1 MGMDADKLERGDG
14 MSSLVD
20 ALRDEIER
28 QKARLIVAGVA
39 FRTMRTLAITPRGC
53 RDDWEMQFY
62 RAVDLMAQ
70 AEGGDN
76 GHDTAEVS
84 EQAA

>member
-1 MGMDADKLERGDG
+1 

-28 QKARLIVAGVA
+28 QKARLYVAGVA
-39 FRTMRTLAITPRGC
+39 FRTMRTLAITPRGM
-53 RDDWEMQFY
+53 DDAWEAKYY

-76 GHDTAEVS
+76 NAVTVGAEV
-84 EQAA
+84 

>member
-1 MGMDADKLERGDG
+1 MDADKVERGDG
-14 MSSLVD
+14 MQGLVD

-39 FRTMRTLAITPRGC
+39 FRTMRTLAITPRDC

-70 AEGGDN
+70 AEGGDTDAVTV
-76 GHDTAEVS
+76 GTEV
-84 EQAA
+84 QA